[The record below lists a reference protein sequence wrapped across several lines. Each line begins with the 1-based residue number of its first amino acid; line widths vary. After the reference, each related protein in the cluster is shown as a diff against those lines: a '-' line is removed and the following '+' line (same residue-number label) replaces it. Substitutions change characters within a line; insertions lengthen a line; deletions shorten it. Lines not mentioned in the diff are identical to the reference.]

1 MAKIRILIAD
11 DHAVLRAGL
20 RMLLSAQPDMEVV
33 GEAADAHEAVRKAIE
48 SRAHVVLMDITMP
61 GGSGIQAIGR
71 IRQGSPRTRVLVL
84 TMHDDPAYVRAALAA
99 GGSGHVVKEVE
110 SSELLAAIRAIHRGR
125 TFVDLS
131 LAGHSAENALLGGA
145 TRGPARQRGPAR
157 LSQRELRV
165 LELVVQGHTNQRVA
179 DRLSVSI
186 KTVETYRARIR
197 DKLGLKTRADL
208 VRFALETGL
217 LRPGKSNRAH
227 SIE

>member
-20 RMLLSAQPDMEVV
+20 RMLLSVQPDMEVV
-33 GEAADAHEAVRKAIE
+33 GEAADAHEAVRKAVE
-48 SRAHVVLMDITMP
+48 SRPHVVLMDITMP
-61 GGSGIQAIGR
+61 GGGGIQAIGR

-131 LAGHSAENALLGGA
+131 LAGHSAENALPGGA
-145 TRGPARQRGPAR
+145 TRGQARQRGPVR

-165 LELVVQGHTNQRVA
+165 LELVAQGHTSQRVA

-217 LRPGKSNRAH
+217 LRPGESNRAH

>member
-1 MAKIRILIAD
+1 MAKILVLIAD

-33 GEAADAHEAVRKAIE
+33 GEAADAHEAVRKAVE
-48 SRAHVVLMDITMP
+48 SRPHVVLMDITMP
-61 GGSGIQAIGR
+61 GGGGIQAIGQ

-84 TMHDDPAYVRAALAA
+84 TMHDDPAYARAVFAA
-99 GGSGHVVKEVE
+99 GAAGHVVKEAE
-110 SSELLAAIRAIHRGR
+110 SSELLSAIRAIHRGR

-131 LAGHSAENALLGGA
+131 LAGRSAESVLPDRA
-145 TRGPARQRGPAR
+145 TRARTPQRGPAR

-165 LELVVQGHTNQRVA
+165 LELVAQGHTSQRVA
-179 DRLSVSI
+179 ARLSVSV

-217 LRPGKSNRAH
+217 LRPGKNARQNKTR
-227 SIE
+227 